1 MTRIDH
7 YNDPDAPRANS
18 IVPAASAVIVDQ
30 DGRILVHRRTDNELW
45 SIPGGGME
53 IGETIAETIVR
64 EVEEETGLKVEPER
78 LVGIYTNPR
87 HVTAYNDGEVRQQFS
102 ICFACRIVGGQLLD
116 RADESLEVGF
126 FSPEQIE
133 AMPMHP
139 STRLRIAHCLER
151 RAEPVIA

>member
-18 IVPAASAVIVDQ
+18 IVPAASAVVVDQ
-30 DGRILVHRRTDNELW
+30 HGRVLLHRRTDNELW

-53 IGETIAETIVR
+53 IGETIAETVVR
-64 EVEEETGLKVEPER
+64 EVEEETGLKVKPER

-87 HVTAYNDGEVRQQFS
+87 HVTAYDDGEVRQQFS
-102 ICFACRIVGGQLLD
+102 ICFACHIVGGQLLD

-133 AMPMHP
+133 AMPMHR
-139 STRLRIAHCLER
+139 SIRLRIAHYLEKR
-151 RAEPVIA
+151 PEPVIA

>member
-53 IGETIAETIVR
+53 IGESIAETVVR

-116 RADESLEVGF
+116 QADESLEVGF

-133 AMPMHP
+133 DMPMHP
-139 STRLRIAHCLER
+139 SIRLRIAHFLEKR
-151 RAEPVIA
+151 PEPVIA

>member
-18 IVPAASAVIVDQ
+18 MVPAASAVVVDP
-30 DGRILVHRRTDNELW
+30 DGRILLHRRTDNELW

-53 IGETIAETIVR
+53 VGETIAETVVR

-87 HVTAYNDGEVRQQFS
+87 HVTSYDDGEVRQQFS

-116 RADESLEVGF
+116 RTDESLEVGF
-126 FSPEQIE
+126 HSPEEIE
-133 AMPMHP
+133 VMPMHP
-139 STRLRIAHCLER
+139 SIRLRIAHYLEQR
-151 RAEPVIA
+151 PQPVIA